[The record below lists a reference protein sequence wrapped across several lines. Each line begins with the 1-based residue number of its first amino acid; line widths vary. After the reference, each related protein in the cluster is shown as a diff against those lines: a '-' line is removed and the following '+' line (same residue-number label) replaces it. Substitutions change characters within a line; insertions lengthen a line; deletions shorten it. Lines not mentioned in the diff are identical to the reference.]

1 MDRTY
6 KYQYV
11 SQELL
16 LGLVLLLLAALTA
29 FGQNETQGVDRSSL
43 AGVRLPSG
51 AQRVNEASVPT
62 EIKQALTKIVDEG
75 QGKIRQGESEVLI
88 WTGSDLRSKGSNS
101 IVNSLAGSLKSGGWE
116 YEVSGS
122 ENGVTIFSVL
132 RSEPERRGILGLFTE
147 ADGVLMFAWTEVHAA
162 NGPQTV
168 SKTPVITATGDVSDY
183 TFATPSGWSRGESTG
198 KITLTS
204 SDGEKSLTFLPPMDS
219 TGDLQRDAERLLWQ
233 VYKGYGP
240 WSGNG
245 FTPDYGVFERGKTA
259 QGLEYFKAYRYA
271 VKPGDDQYFPKSRFD
286 ATILVVKLGGKV
298 AVVVGRSPFQSDYAG
313 DSAGNALD
321 RILYDLRFKSANNA
335 YDLKREIL
343 GSWSAASSTV
353 AIAYTFNANG
363 TFNKGGAISFRTRH
377 DDTRDK
383 VTTTSYGMSDKY
395 SLAGNVISQTYR
407 STGEVSK
414 YKVRVYET
422 KYDKDPW
429 QAKMGFLSVADPK
442 GGTIVFRKPE

>member
-1 MDRTY
+1 M
-6 KYQYV
+6 
-11 SQELL
+11 
-16 LGLVLLLLAALTA
+16 GLALLLLAALTA

-51 AQRVNEASVPT
+51 AQRVNEASVPA

-88 WTGSDLRSKGSNS
+88 WTGSDLKSKGANS
-101 IVNSLAGSLKSGGWE
+101 IVNSLASSLKSGGWE

-162 NGPQTV
+162 NGAQTP
-168 SKTPVITATGDVSDY
+168 STTPVTTATGDVSDY
-183 TFATPSGWSRGESTG
+183 TFATPSGWSRSDSTG

-271 VKPGDDQYFPKSRFD
+271 VKPGDDEYFPKSRFD
-286 ATILVVKLGGKV
+286 ATILVVKLGSKV
-298 AVVVGRSPFQSDYAG
+298 AVVVGRSPFQSDYAD
-313 DSAGNALD
+313 DSAGNTLD
-321 RILYDLRFKSANNA
+321 RLLYDLRFKSVNNA
-335 YDLKREIL
+335 YDLRSEML

-395 SLAGNVISQTYR
+395 SLAGNVITQTYR
-407 STGEVSK
+407 TSGEVSK

-429 QAKMGFLSVADPK
+429 QAKMGFLSVAGSD
-442 GGTIVFRKPE
+442 GGTIVFRKSS